1 MRAAVQGSG
10 GAAPC
15 RTARAAAPV
24 RPAAAAIRGAR
35 PCGRRAG
42 GPVISTQEGCGRA
55 RPASIR
61 ADTAEARQLFGV
73 GKAPAARARRFSCR
87 RIARCMLLVARASRR
102 WLFGAKPC
110 RFRSDQ
116 KLHLSALDCPNPLVL
131 SKGAYANRRPILRL
145 SAVLVAGIVY
155 VHRCCF
161 LPAVTGS
168 QALEESLVLVRFPPF
183 CDNAPR
189 RCGSCC
195 HCRHWNCECRCQRDC
210 FDCRFHFQSPLFWF
224 AFGLRAAPMAAF
236 PSHARNRSG
245 WQVRHI
251 AAGAAAAL
259 ARGRGCPGRRS
270 ACGCA
275 KSALLCGAGAAG
287 VDFAYSWGQ
296 AEGPHAARIGR
307 RGGMADA
314 DFMDWPASARFCASQ
329 QISLPESYICM
340 EAPSL
345 QQSLDRRPFQKLFSL
360 FDSHHFVTTPHD
372 AAGVAVT
379 AAIGTA
385 NAVANAIALIVV
397 FIFSP
402 LFWLEFGLRAAPM
415 AAFPSHA
422 RNIRGVQ
429 MRHIVAGAAA
439 VLGRGRGCPGA
450 PERLRVRQIRIAPRR
465 RSRRRRLRLCV
476 APGGG
481 CARAAHQAARCLAGR
496 RDGGCGLHGLARIR
510 PILRRSA
517 DLVAGIVQAH

>member
-1 MRAAVQGSG
+1 
-10 GAAPC
+10 
-15 RTARAAAPV
+15 
-24 RPAAAAIRGAR
+24 
-35 PCGRRAG
+35 
-42 GPVISTQEGCGRA
+42 
-55 RPASIR
+55 
-61 ADTAEARQLFGV
+61 
-73 GKAPAARARRFSCR
+73 
-87 RIARCMLLVARASRR
+87 MLLVARASRR
-102 WLFGAKPC
+102 WLFGAQPC

-270 ACGCA
+270 VCGCA
-275 KSALLCGAGAAG
+275 KSALLRCAGAVGAGLCL
-287 VDFAYSWGQ
+287 F
-296 AEGPHAARIGR
+296 EG
-307 RGGMADA
+307 
-314 DFMDWPASARFCASQ
+314 S
-329 QISLPESYICM
+329 
-340 EAPSL
+340 
-345 QQSLDRRPFQKLFSL
+345 
-360 FDSHHFVTTPHD
+360 
-372 AAGVAVT
+372 
-379 AAIGTA
+379 
-385 NAVANAIALIVV
+385 
-397 FIFSP
+397 
-402 LFWLEFGLRAAPM
+402 
-415 AAFPSHA
+415 
-422 RNIRGVQ
+422 
-429 MRHIVAGAAA
+429 
-439 VLGRGRGCPGA
+439 
-450 PERLRVRQIRIAPRR
+450 
-465 RSRRRRLRLCV
+465 
-476 APGGG
+476 GGG
-481 CARAAHQAARCLAGR
+481 CARAAHRAAR

-510 PILRRSA
+510 PILRLSA
-517 DLVAGIVQAH
+517 DLVAGIVYLHGCAFPPAVFGSQALPKTLFLVRFPPFCDNAPRRCGSCCHCRHWNCECRCQRDCFDCRFHFQSPFFGLSLVCARPPWPRLLHMPETEGVCKCGTSSQAPQRRWRAAGDARGAGAPAGAPNPHCSAAPEPSPPTSPLRRAGRRVRTRRASGGAAPCRAAGWRMRTSWTGPHPPHFAPLSRSCCRNRTGSLMLLPSSSHWIARPSRISCPCSIPTIL

>member
-1 MRAAVQGSG
+1 
-10 GAAPC
+10 
-15 RTARAAAPV
+15 
-24 RPAAAAIRGAR
+24 
-35 PCGRRAG
+35 
-42 GPVISTQEGCGRA
+42 
-55 RPASIR
+55 
-61 ADTAEARQLFGV
+61 
-73 GKAPAARARRFSCR
+73 
-87 RIARCMLLVARASRR
+87 MLLVARASRR
-102 WLFGAKPC
+102 WLFGAQPC

-168 QALEESLVLVRFPPF
+168 QALKESLVLVRFPPF

-224 AFGLRAAPMAAF
+224 ALGLRAAPMAAF

-259 ARGRGCPGRRS
+259 ARRRGYPGRRS

-275 KSALLCGAGAAG
+275 KSALLCGAGAAAG
-287 VDFAYSWGQ
+287 FAYSRGR
-296 AEGPHAARIGR
+296 AEGAHAARIGR

-385 NAVANAIALIVV
+385 NAVANAIAVIVV

-402 LFWLEFGLRAAPM
+402 LFWLAFGLVRLPWPRFLHM
-415 AAFPSHA
+415 
-422 RNIRGVQ
+422 
-429 MRHIVAGAAA
+429 
-439 VLGRGRGCPGA
+439 
-450 PERLRVRQIRIAPRR
+450 PET
-465 RSRRRRLRLCV
+465 
-476 APGGG
+476 
-481 CARAAHQAARCLAGR
+481 
-496 RDGGCGLHGLARIR
+496 
-510 PILRRSA
+510 
-517 DLVAGIVQAH
+517 

>member
-1 MRAAVQGSG
+1 
-10 GAAPC
+10 
-15 RTARAAAPV
+15 
-24 RPAAAAIRGAR
+24 
-35 PCGRRAG
+35 
-42 GPVISTQEGCGRA
+42 
-55 RPASIR
+55 
-61 ADTAEARQLFGV
+61 
-73 GKAPAARARRFSCR
+73 
-87 RIARCMLLVARASRR
+87 MLLVVRASRR
-102 WLFGAKPC
+102 WLFGAQPC

-116 KLHLSALDCPNPLVL
+116 KLHLSALDCPNPLIL
-131 SKGAYANRRPILRL
+131 SKGAYANKRPILRL

-275 KSALLCGAGAAG
+275 KSALLRYAGAAAG
-287 VDFAYSWGQ
+287 FAYSRGR
-296 AEGPHAARIGR
+296 AEGAHAARIGR
-307 RGGMADA
+307 RGAMADA
-314 DFMDWPASARFCASQ
+314 DFMDWPASARFCACQ

-340 EAPSL
+340 DAPSL
-345 QQSLDRRPFQKLFSL
+345 QQSLDRRPFQKLLSL

-402 LFWLEFGLRAAPM
+402 LFFGL
-415 AAFPSHA
+415 SLVCA
-422 RNIRGVQ
+422 RPPWPRLLHMPETEGVCKCGTSSQ
-429 MRHIVAGAAA
+429 
-439 VLGRGRGCPGA
+439 
-450 PERLRVRQIRIAPRR
+450 APRR
-465 RSRRRRLRLCV
+465 RW
-476 APGGG
+476 
-481 CARAAHQAARCLAGR
+481 RAAGDARGAGAPAGAPNPHCSAAPEPSPPASPLRRAGR
-496 RDGGCGLHGLARIR
+496 RVRTRRASGGAAPCRAAGWRMRTSWTGPHPPHFAPLSRSCCRNRTGSLMRLPSSSHWIAHPSKISC
-510 PILRRSA
+510 PCSIPTIL
-517 DLVAGIVQAH
+517 